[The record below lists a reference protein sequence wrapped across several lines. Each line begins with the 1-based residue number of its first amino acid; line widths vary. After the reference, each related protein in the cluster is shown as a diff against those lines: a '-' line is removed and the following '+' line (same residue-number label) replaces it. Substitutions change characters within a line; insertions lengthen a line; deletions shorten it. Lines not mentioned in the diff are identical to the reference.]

1 MIVVRTFEEVRKAS
15 TGRVGLVPTM
25 GYLHE
30 GHLSL
35 ISHAA
40 GDSDTT
46 VVSLFVNPTQFGDAG
61 DLDAYPTDEARDAD
75 LAASAGADIL
85 FAPPIDEVYP
95 DGAAVTV
102 RVAGVGDAMEGAFR
116 PGHFD
121 GVATVVTKLLG
132 GIGPDI
138 AFFGNKDAQQLAL
151 IRSLAVGL
159 RIPTVIEGLPTVREA
174 DGLALS
180 SRNARLSESQRQAA
194 IGISRAL
201 FAAADIIEDGE
212 RSSSAIIEAAQS
224 VLAEFPAL
232 DVEYVSVAD
241 SATAGIVDEVLD
253 SCFVAIAAHV
263 DDVRL
268 IDNVVVDGVTLE
280 VDRGIH
286 LSSPSVLYGAHS
298 R

>member
-1 MIVVRTFEEVRKAS
+1 MIIVRTFDDVRKAS

-35 ISHAA
+35 ITHAA
-40 GDSDTT
+40 RRSDTT
-46 VVSLFVNPTQFGDAG
+46 VVSLFVNPTQFGEAG
-61 DLDAYPTDEARDAD
+61 DLDAYPVDEARDAE
-75 LAASAGADIL
+75 LAAAAGADIL
-85 FAPPIDEVYP
+85 FAPPISEVYP
-95 DGAAVTV
+95 HGAAVTV

-151 IRSLAVGL
+151 IRSLAQGL
-159 RIPTVIEGLPTVREA
+159 RIPTLIEGLPTVREE

-180 SRNARLSESQRQAA
+180 SRNTRLSESQRRSAL
-194 IGISRAL
+194 GISRAL

-212 RSSSAIIEAAQS
+212 RDSSVIVEAARS
-224 VLAEFPAL
+224 VLADYPSL

-241 SATAGIVDEVLD
+241 TTTAEIVDAVVD
-253 SCFVAIAAHV
+253 SCFVAIAAQTEG
-263 DDVRL
+263 VRL
-268 IDNVVVDGVTLE
+268 IDNVVVDGATLE
-280 VDRGIH
+280 VDRGVN